1 MSDARWIEVEDD
13 IESACRHFG
22 NAAMLYD
29 QGGFDVADLSGYKS
43 RMALLH
49 AMQAGHTSLEAALKR
64 VLEILGEDSPA
75 GDYSHADLIK
85 RAARAITAPG
95 LARPA
100 ILSDDIARA
109 ADESRQFRHR
119 ATHDYDNFV
128 PALAVPSIE
137 AARVLSAGLK
147 RTIQKFRDVI
157 DPPR

>member
-22 NAAMLYD
+22 NPAMLYD

-64 VLEILGEDSPA
+64 VLEILGEESPA

-85 RAARAITAPG
+85 RAARPSRRRVSLALPFYPTTSHALQTSLAGSVTAPRMTTTTSSQR
-95 LARPA
+95 LPCLR
-100 ILSDDIARA
+100 
-109 ADESRQFRHR
+109 
-119 ATHDYDNFV
+119 
-128 PALAVPSIE
+128 
-137 AARVLSAGLK
+137 
-147 RTIQKFRDVI
+147 
-157 DPPR
+157 